1 MDSKTG
7 EKRTDNYFQKG
18 DTNMSRKLFTLF
30 ILGCPFFLITTLHPA
45 FGGMV
50 PYEKGTPTTIEGR
63 IMGVHTTPNP
73 VVSELGLH
81 LTVETK
87 EGEYI
92 VHVSPQWYA
101 DQQQFQFVKG
111 EYLTITGSFF
121 LRDQQKNIYAA
132 TLVRRFSALSREQQ
146 IRLASEAVSSP
157 DLQALAAKYAVD
169 LEEVEFVEWEQPP
182 IEQSLE
188 KEKGL

>member
-1 MDSKTG
+1 
-7 EKRTDNYFQKG
+7 
-18 DTNMSRKLFTLF
+18 
-30 ILGCPFFLITTLHPA
+30 
-45 FGGMV
+45 MV

-63 IMGVHTTPNP
+63 ILSVHTDPNP

-81 LTVETK
+81 LTVETSG
-87 EGEYI
+87 GEYI

-132 TLVRRFSALSREQQ
+132 TIVRRFSALSGEQQ
-146 IRLASEAVSSP
+146 IRLACEAVSSP
-157 DLQALAAKYAVD
+157 DLKALAAKYAVD
-169 LEEVEFVEWEQPP
+169 LEEVERIKSRAEHFLDSALFPDP
-182 IEQSLE
+182 IRLRDPQTGDGLWGGRYYHENMPLIRKKMQEEKRKKIRERSL
-188 KEKGL
+188 